1 MEGAVGFP
9 VDDTMLAEREASA
22 RQDEVLD
29 RAICLFRKQG
39 YHRTTMKDLADAM
52 GMQKG
57 SIYYHFPSKEAILT
71 NAIEKLAQV
80 FKTECLAMAYQEQQP
95 AQERLADMLN
105 YIRDNGESVGANFM
119 VQLALEE
126 LAEFPGVKDLIAK
139 YFRAWREA
147 FEHVFKEKY
156 GEQRAPTV
164 AEDAVA
170 YLEGVLVMQSIHP
183 DLTALARCCRFVG
196 ELL

>member
-1 MEGAVGFP
+1 MEFP
-9 VDDTMLAEREASA
+9 VEDARLAEREASA

-29 RAICLFRKQG
+29 RAISLFRKQG
-39 YHRTTMKDLADAM
+39 YHRTTMKDLADAI

-57 SIYYHFPSKEAILT
+57 SIYYHFPSKEVILT

-80 FKTECLAMAYQEQQP
+80 FKTECLAIAYSEHKT
-95 AQERLADMLN
+95 AQERLVDMLN
-105 YIRDNGESVGANFM
+105 YIRDNGEAVGANFM

-126 LAEFPGVKDLIAK
+126 LAEFPSVKALIAS

-147 FEHVFKEKY
+147 FEHVFMQKY
-156 GEQRAPTV
+156 GAGRAPAV
-164 AEDAVA
+164 AEDTVA

-183 DLTALARCCRFVG
+183 DHTALARCCRFVG